1 MNQKKKILVVDD
13 TEVNI
18 EVLLE
23 LLSPLY
29 DVMVSISADG
39 ILELV
44 NDGKPDLILLDIMM
58 PDIDGYGACK
68 LLKSEETTKDIPVI
82 FITAKVDEESISL
95 AYELGAADYISKPF
109 KPKELLARIAKELKV
124 QELILSLEESQKEL
138 ELLSSTDHM
147 TKLYNRRY
155 CYSRASEILE
165 SSQIY
170 KTAFSLIMIDL
181 DNFKRINDTY
191 GHSVGDDV
199 ILSFAQSIKKSST
212 KNDVL
217 CRWGG
222 EEFLILLPKRDIY
235 KAHMIA
241 ENIRHDVEKLK
252 VETASGKVITYT
264 VSIGV
269 AEVNF
274 DEDVNI
280 EEVIMNADKALY
292 KAKSRGRNT
301 VCDEIKDNSL

>member
-29 DVMVSISADG
+29 DVMVSISGEG
-39 ILELV
+39 ILDIV
-44 NDGKPDLILLDIMM
+44 KDGKPDLILLDIMM
-58 PDIDGYGACK
+58 PDIDGYSVCK
-68 LLKSEETTKDIPVI
+68 LLKSKEGTRDIPII

-95 AYELGAADYISKPF
+95 AYEFGAADYISKPF
-109 KPKELLARIAKELKV
+109 KPKELLARVAKELKV
-124 QELILSLEESQKEL
+124 QELILTLEESQKEL
-138 ELLSSTDHM
+138 ELLSSTDYM

-155 CYSRASEILE
+155 CYSKASEILE
-165 SSQIY
+165 SSKIY
-170 KTAFSLIMIDL
+170 KTPFSLLMIDL
-181 DNFKRINDTY
+181 DNFKSVNDTY
-191 GHSVGDDV
+191 GHSTGDEV
-199 ILSFAQSIKKSST
+199 ILSFAKSIKESSS
-212 KNDVL
+212 KDDIL

-241 ENIRHDVEKLK
+241 ENIRQDVEKLRVK
-252 VETASGKVITYT
+252 AANDKVISYT

-269 AEVNF
+269 AEVSF
-274 DEDVNI
+274 DENVNI
-280 EEVIMNADKALY
+280 EDVIMSADKALY
-292 KAKSRGRNT
+292 LAKNRGRNM
-301 VCDEIKDNSL
+301 VCDEIEK

>member
-23 LLSPLY
+23 LLSPSY

-39 ILELV
+39 ILEIV
-44 NDGKPDLILLDIMM
+44 NEGKPDLILLDIMM
-58 PDIDGYGACK
+58 PDIDGYSACK
-68 LLKSEETTKDIPVI
+68 LLKSEETTKDVPVI
-82 FITAKVDEESISL
+82 FITAKVDEKSISL

-138 ELLSSTDHM
+138 ELLSSTDYM

-155 CYSRASEILE
+155 CYARASEILK
-165 SSQIY
+165 SSQVH
-170 KTAFSLIMIDL
+170 KTSLSLLMIDL

-199 ILSFAQSIKKSST
+199 ILSFAQSIKKSSV
-212 KNDVL
+212 KDDVL

-241 ENIRHDVEKLK
+241 ENIRQNVEKLR
-252 VETASGKVITYT
+252 VQATNGKVISYT

-274 DEDVNI
+274 DEEVNI

-292 KAKSRGRNT
+292 KAKNRGRNM
-301 VCDEIKDNSL
+301 VCDEIEDK